1 MLHISGPAPWL
12 LAWLAGTAVQ
22 LFQPALWSVSA
33 YALTACVGGLLYLLF
48 SGVAR
53 FTSSARPH
61 TFALWRFCAALC
73 LGSALAFAFTGARA
87 WWFAQDAL
95 DPALEG
101 VDLQVTGVVSTMPQW
116 HSDGVRFG
124 FQVEQAKRSADQA
137 GIQIPG
143 QLSIGWYSSNHDG
156 EPLALPDIQA
166 GDRWQLPLRLK
177 RPHGLV
183 NPGGF
188 DAELWLWEQG
198 VHATANVRE
207 SAAARSLKRVQS
219 TWQFPVEQWRQHT
232 RSLILQTLKEPR
244 FSGQT
249 AALLLGDQAAIS
261 QRDWDVFRITGIA
274 HLMSI
279 SGLHITLWA
288 WVARWLVLRLW
299 RYSDVWGRSW
309 CLVYPAPL
317 AALGGGVLFAL
328 VYALFSGW
336 GVPAQR
342 TVIMLMAACWLRG
355 NALRWPL
362 LEQWLLA
369 AVVVCV
375 WDPWALLQAGF
386 WLSFVAVG
394 MLFLM
399 PSSAP
404 ALQPPAS
411 PSETVAKPC
420 WTKLFHAL
428 RHLLREQGFITLGL
442 APLTLLLFQQVSIVG
457 LLVNVFAI
465 PWVTFVVT
473 PLAFGGVIWSPLW
486 QLCSVSL
493 QCLMAVLEPLQS
505 WPWAVWQT
513 AAPPWWLALIGM
525 AGGAVFIGQKKVWW
539 RMAGASLVMP
549 VFFWQAERPPPGVAQ
564 LLFADIGQG
573 NAVLVRTTQHSL
585 LFDTGPRFGV
595 DSDAGQ
601 RVLLPL
607 LQTMDEH
614 IDALVLSHQDSDH
627 TGGALSVYKQQKQTQ
642 FWSSITD
649 THWLSQRLPLQRC
662 EAGQAW
668 EWDGVQFDFI
678 HPLARDYDKILSP
691 NARSCVLR
699 IRAQAQTVLL
709 TADIEAMQE
718 QALVQRMGDAL
729 KADVLLVP
737 HHGSKT
743 SSTQGFIDAVQP
755 RWALLQ
761 HGYRNRYGHPAH
773 VVVQRYE
780 ERGIRM
786 LDSPHCG
793 AMHWRSDQPEA
804 VRCQRELDKRYW
816 RFGGI
821 K

>member
-1 MLHISGPAPWL
+1 MLHLNGPAPWL
-12 LAWLAGTAVQ
+12 LAWLAGTALQ
-22 LFQPALWSVSA
+22 LFQPALWSFQTYGLWVAVGLLVCACCLGAVHLNANSRSA
-33 YALTACVGGLLYLLF
+33 SLYASTLWRVCAVLCAGVTLAFTLTAV
-48 SGVAR
+48 R
-53 FTSSARPH
+53 
-61 TFALWRFCAALC
+61 AL
-73 LGSALAFAFTGARA
+73 
-87 WWFAQDAL
+87 WFAQHAL

-101 VDLQVTGVVSTMPQW
+101 LDLQVTGVVSTMPQW

-124 FQVEQAKRSADQA
+124 FEVEQVQRSADQPSVQLPA
-137 GIQIPG
+137 
-143 QLSIGWYSSNHDG
+143 QLSVGWYSMNHDG
-156 EPLALPDIQA
+156 EVRALPDIRA
-166 GDRWQLPLRLK
+166 GERWQLPVRLK

-188 DAELWLWEQG
+188 DTELGLWEQG

-207 SAAARSLKRVQS
+207 SAVAGSVKRLQS
-219 TWQFPVEQWRQHT
+219 TWRYPMEQWRQHT
-232 RSLILQTLKEPR
+232 RSLIVQTLKEPR

-261 QRDWDVFRITGIA
+261 QRDWDVFRLTGIA

-288 WVARWLVLRLW
+288 WVARWLVSRLW
-299 RYSDVWGRSW
+299 SYSDVWGQSW
-309 CLVYPAPL
+309 CLFYPAPL
-317 AALGGGVLFAL
+317 AALWGGVVFAL

-342 TVIMLMAACWLRG
+342 TVIMLMAACWLRV
-355 NALRWPL
+355 NALHWPL

-369 AVVVCV
+369 AAVVCV

-386 WLSFVAVG
+386 WLSFMAVG

-399 PSSAP
+399 PVSASQSP
-404 ALQPPAS
+404 AVAAAS
-411 PSETVAKPC
+411 LHLRW
-420 WTKLFHAL
+420 WTKLYKAL
-428 RHLLREQGFITLGL
+428 RDLLREQSFITLGL
-442 APLTLLLFQQVSIVG
+442 APLTLLLFQQVSVIG
-457 LLVNVFAI
+457 LLVNLYAI

-473 PLAFGGVIWSPLW
+473 PLAFAGVLWSPLW
-486 QLCSVSL
+486 QLCSQSL
-493 QCLMAVLEPLQS
+493 QLLMATLEPLPDL
-505 WPWAVWQT
+505 PWAVWQT

-525 AGGAVFIGQKKVWW
+525 AGGALFISQRQLW
-539 RMAGASLVMP
+539 RRIASAALVMP
-549 VFFWQAERPPPGVAQ
+549 VFFWQAPRPAYGVAQ

-573 NAVLVRTTQHSL
+573 NAVLVRTAQHSL

-601 RVLLPL
+601 RVLLPV

-614 IDALVLSHQDSDH
+614 LDALVLSHQDSDH
-627 TGGALSVYKQQKQTQ
+627 TGGALSVYKQHHQTQ
-642 FWSSITD
+642 LWSSITD
-649 THWLSQRLPLQRC
+649 AHWLSQKLPLQRC
-662 EAGQAW
+662 QAGQAW
-668 EWDGVQFDFI
+668 VWDGVQFDFI
-678 HPLARDYDKILSP
+678 HPLAADYDKTMSP
-691 NARSCVLR
+691 NNRSCVLR
-699 IRAQAQTVLL
+699 IRAQSQTVLL

-718 QALVQRMGDAL
+718 NALVQRMGKDL

-743 SSTQGFIDAVQP
+743 SSTESFIEAVQP

-773 VVVQRYE
+773 VVVQRYQ

-793 AMHWRSDQPEA
+793 AMHWRSDQPGE
-804 VRCQRELDKRYW
+804 VLCQRELNKRYW
-816 RFGGI
+816 RFGGR
-821 K
+821 

>member
-1 MLHISGPAPWL
+1 MLHLSGPAPWL
-12 LAWLAGTAVQ
+12 LAWLTGTALQ
-22 LFQPALWSVSA
+22 LFQPSLWSLPA
-33 YALTACVGGLLYLLF
+33 YALTAVMGCLSGGLCRFILHRTPVKYIHATVCIAVCVGISL
-48 SGVAR
+48 S
-53 FTSSARPH
+53 
-61 TFALWRFCAALC
+61 FAL
-73 LGSALAFAFTGARA
+73 TGMRA
-87 WWFAQDAL
+87 VWFAQNAL
-95 DPALEG
+95 DPSLEG

-116 HSDGVRFG
+116 RSDGVRFG
-124 FQVEQAKRSADQA
+124 FEVEHAQRI
-137 GIQIPG
+137 GNHHMVEIPTAL
-143 QLSIGWYSSNHDG
+143 QTGWYTSSFDN
-156 EPLALPDIQA
+156 EPRALPDIKA
-166 GDRWQLPLRLK
+166 GERWQLPLRLK

-198 VHATANVRE
+198 VHATAHVRE
-207 SAAARSLKRVQS
+207 SAGAGSLKRLQS
-219 TWQFPVEQWRQHT
+219 TWQFPIEQWRQHT
-232 RSLILQTLKEPR
+232 RASIVQTLKEPR

-288 WVARWLVLRLW
+288 WVARWLIFRIW
-299 RYSDVWGRSW
+299 RYSDIWGRSW

-317 AALGGGVLFAL
+317 AALWGGVLFAL

-342 TVIMLMAACWLRG
+342 TVIMLMAACWLRV
-355 NALRWPL
+355 NAMRWPL

-375 WDPWALLQAGF
+375 WDPWALLQSGF

-399 PSSAP
+399 PASTKTSTANT
-404 ALQPPAS
+404 AQMSQPWW
-411 PSETVAKPC
+411 K
-420 WTKLFHAL
+420 KLFHSL
-428 RHLLREQGFITLGL
+428 RDLLREQSFITLGL
-442 APLTLLLFQQVSIVG
+442 APLTLLLFQQVSVVG
-457 LLVNVFAI
+457 LLVNVYAI

-473 PLAFGGVIWSPLW
+473 PLAFAGVLWSPLW
-486 QLCSVSL
+486 ALCSQSL
-493 QCLMAVLEPLQS
+493 QLLMATLEPLPAL
-505 WPWAVWQT
+505 PWAVWHT
-513 AAPPWWLALIGM
+513 ATPPWWLALMGM
-525 AGGAVFIGQKKVWW
+525 AGGALFISQ
-539 RMAGASLVMP
+539 RQLRLRLAGAAMVMP
-549 VFFWQAERPPPGVAQ
+549 VFFWQAPRPPHGVAQ

-573 NAVLVRTTQHSL
+573 NAVLVRTAQHSL

-601 RVLLPL
+601 RVLLPV

-627 TGGALSVYKQQKQTQ
+627 TGGALSVYKQHKQTQ
-642 FWSSITD
+642 LWSSITD
-649 THWLSQRLPLQRC
+649 AHWLSQRLPLQRC
-662 EAGQAW
+662 QAGQAW
-668 EWDGVQFDFI
+668 VWDGVQFDFI
-678 HPLARDYDKILSP
+678 HPLATDYDKTMSP
-691 NARSCVLR
+691 NNRSCVLR
-699 IRAQAQTVLL
+699 IRAQSQTVLL

-718 QALVQRMGDAL
+718 TALVQRMGNEL
-729 KADVLLVP
+729 NADVLLVP

-743 SSTQGFIDAVQP
+743 SSTENFLDAVQP

-761 HGYRNRYGHPAH
+761 HGYRNRYGHPAP

-780 ERGIRM
+780 ARGIRM

-793 AMHWRSDQPEA
+793 AMHWRSDQPVE
-804 VRCQRELDKRYW
+804 VLCQRDLDKRYW
-816 RFGGI
+816 RFAAR
-821 K
+821 

>member
-1 MLHISGPAPWL
+1 MLHLSGPAPWL

-22 LFQPALWSVSA
+22 LFQPVLWSASA
-33 YALTACVGGLLYLLF
+33 YALTALGGCLLCLFCRYL
-48 SGVAR
+48 AR
-53 FTSSARPH
+53 RTFSARPYA
-61 TFALWRFCAALC
+61 FVLFRLCAALC
-73 LGSALAFAFTGARA
+73 LGGALAFALTGARA
-87 WWFAQDAL
+87 LWFLQDAF

-101 VDLQVTGVVSTMPQW
+101 VDLQVTGVVSSMPQW

-124 FQVEQAKRSADQA
+124 FQVEQAQRSADHTSVQL
-137 GIQIPG
+137 PG
-143 QLSIGWYSSNHDG
+143 QLSIGWYSNNHDG
-156 EPLALPDIQA
+156 EPRALPDIKA
-166 GDRWQLPLRLK
+166 GERWQLPLRLK

-198 VHATANVRE
+198 VHATGNVRE
-207 SAAARSLKRVQS
+207 SAGVGSLKRVQS

-288 WVARWLVLRLW
+288 WVARWLVSRVW

-317 AALGGGVLFAL
+317 AALWGGVLFAL

-342 TVIMLMAACWLRG
+342 TVIMLAAACWLRV

-369 AVVVCV
+369 AVVVSV

-386 WLSFVAVG
+386 WLSFVTVG

-399 PSSAP
+399 PASSSLATAP
-404 ALQPPAS
+404 
-411 PSETVAKPC
+411 VAKRW
-420 WTKLFHAL
+420 WTKLFDAM

-457 LLVNVFAI
+457 LLVNLYAI

-473 PLAFGGVIWSPLW
+473 PLAFAGVLWSPLW
-486 QLCSVSL
+486 QLCSQSL
-493 QCLMAVLEPLQS
+493 Q
-505 WPWAVWQT
+505 
-513 AAPPWWLALIGM
+513 
-525 AGGAVFIGQKKVWW
+525 
-539 RMAGASLVMP
+539 
-549 VFFWQAERPPPGVAQ
+549 
-564 LLFADIGQG
+564 LL
-573 NAVLVRTTQHSL
+573 
-585 LFDTGPRFGV
+585 
-595 DSDAGQ
+595 
-601 RVLLPL
+601 
-607 LQTMDEH
+607 
-614 IDALVLSHQDSDH
+614 
-627 TGGALSVYKQQKQTQ
+627 
-642 FWSSITD
+642 
-649 THWLSQRLPLQRC
+649 
-662 EAGQAW
+662 
-668 EWDGVQFDFI
+668 
-678 HPLARDYDKILSP
+678 
-691 NARSCVLR
+691 
-699 IRAQAQTVLL
+699 
-709 TADIEAMQE
+709 
-718 QALVQRMGDAL
+718 MGDEL

-743 SSTQGFIDAVQP
+743 SSTDGFIDAVQP

-761 HGYRNRYGHPAH
+761 HGYRNRYGHPAP

-780 ERGIRM
+780 ARGIRM

-804 VRCQRELDKRYW
+804 VRCQRELEKRYW
-816 RFGGI
+816 RFGEI

>member
-1 MLHISGPAPWL
+1 MFCI
-12 LAWLAGTAVQ
+12 AV
-22 LFQPALWSVSA
+22 
-33 YALTACVGGLLYLLF
+33 CVGISL
-48 SGVAR
+48 S
-53 FTSSARPH
+53 
-61 TFALWRFCAALC
+61 
-73 LGSALAFAFTGARA
+73 FAFTGMRA
-87 WWFAQDAL
+87 VWFAQDVL

-101 VDLQVTGVVSTMPQW
+101 VDLQVTGVVSTLPQW

-124 FQVEQAKRSADQA
+124 FEVEQSTRSEDR
-137 GIQIPG
+137 QIVAIPA
-143 QLSIGWYSSNHDG
+143 QLSVGWYTSSFDN
-156 EPLALPDIQA
+156 EPRALPDIKA
-166 GDRWQLPLRLK
+166 GERWLLPLRLK
-177 RPHGLV
+177 QPHGLV

-188 DAELWLWEQG
+188 DAELWLWAQG
-198 VHATANVRE
+198 IHATAHVRE
-207 SAAARSLKRVQS
+207 SAGSLKRLES
-219 TWQFPVEQWRQHT
+219 TWQYPIEQWRQHT
-232 RSLILQTLKEPR
+232 RTSIVQTLKESR

-288 WVARWLVLRLW
+288 WVARGLVSRIW
-299 RYSDVWGRSW
+299 RYSDLWGRSW
-309 CLVYPAPL
+309 CLTYPAPL
-317 AALGGGVLFAL
+317 AALWGGVLFAL
-328 VYALFSGW
+328 IYALFSGW

-342 TVIMLMAACWLRG
+342 TVIMLSAACWLRA

-399 PSSAP
+399 PASVASSKASTSQIS
-404 ALQPPAS
+404 QPW
-411 PSETVAKPC
+411 
-420 WTKLFHAL
+420 WTKSLNAL
-428 RHLLREQGFITLGL
+428 RHLLREQSFITLGL
-442 APLTLLLFQQVSIVG
+442 APLTLFLFQQVSIVG
-457 LLVNVFAI
+457 LLVNLYAI
-465 PWVTFVVT
+465 PWVTLVVT
-473 PLAFGGVIWSPLW
+473 PLAFAGVMWSPIW
-486 QLCSVSL
+486 HLCSHSL
-493 QCLMAVLEPLQS
+493 QLLMATLEPMPNL
-505 WPWAVWQT
+505 PWAVWQT
-513 AAPPWWLALIGM
+513 AVPPWWLALIGM
-525 AGGAVFIGQKKVWW
+525 AGGALFISQ
-539 RMAGASLVMP
+539 RRLRLRLAGAVMVMP
-549 VFFWQAERPPPGVAQ
+549 VFFWQAPRPPHGVAQ

-573 NAVLVRTTQHSL
+573 NAVLVRTAQHSL

-601 RVLLPL
+601 RVLLPV

-627 TGGALSVYKQQKQTQ
+627 TGGALSVYKQHKQTQ
-642 FWSSITD
+642 LWSSITD
-649 THWLSQRLPLQRC
+649 AHWLSQRLPLQRC

-668 EWDGVQFDFI
+668 EWDGVQFEFI
-678 HPLARDYDKILSP
+678 HPLATDYDKNMSP
-691 NARSCVLR
+691 NNRSCVLR

-718 QALVQRMGDAL
+718 TALVQRMGNEL

-743 SSTQGFIDAVQP
+743 SSTPSFIDAVQP

-761 HGYRNRYGHPAH
+761 HGYRNRYGHPAPM
-773 VVVQRYE
+773 VVKRYK

-793 AMHWRSDQPEA
+793 AMHWRSDHPEEL
-804 VRCQRELDKRYW
+804 VCQRGLDKRYW
-816 RFGGI
+816 RFGGG
-821 K
+821 

>member
-1 MLHISGPAPWL
+1 MFCIAVCVGISL
-12 LAWLAGTAVQ
+12 S
-22 LFQPALWSVSA
+22 F
-33 YALTACVGGLLYLLF
+33 ALTGM
-48 SGVAR
+48 
-53 FTSSARPH
+53 
-61 TFALWRFCAALC
+61 
-73 LGSALAFAFTGARA
+73 RA
-87 WWFAQDAL
+87 VWFAQDAL

-101 VDLQVTGVVSTMPQW
+101 VDLQVTGVVSTLPQW

-124 FQVEQAKRSADQA
+124 FEVEQTTRSEDRQSVA
-137 GIQIPG
+137 IPA
-143 QLSIGWYSSNHDG
+143 QLSVGWYTSSFDN
-156 EPLALPDIQA
+156 EPRALPDIKA
-166 GDRWQLPLRLK
+166 GERWLLPLRLK
-177 RPHGLV
+177 QPHGLV

-188 DAELWLWEQG
+188 DAELWLWAQG
-198 VHATANVRE
+198 IHATAHVRE
-207 SAAARSLKRVQS
+207 SAGSLKRLES
-219 TWQFPVEQWRQHT
+219 TWQYPIEQWRQHT
-232 RSLILQTLKEPR
+232 RTSIVQTLKESR

-288 WVARWLVLRLW
+288 WVARGLVSRIW
-299 RYSDVWGRSW
+299 RYSDLWGRSW
-309 CLVYPAPL
+309 CLTYPAPL
-317 AALGGGVLFAL
+317 AALWGGVLFAL
-328 VYALFSGW
+328 IYALFSGW

-342 TVIMLMAACWLRG
+342 TVIMLSAACWLRA

-399 PSSAP
+399 PASVASSKASTSQIS
-404 ALQPPAS
+404 QPW
-411 PSETVAKPC
+411 
-420 WTKLFHAL
+420 WTKSLNAL
-428 RHLLREQGFITLGL
+428 RHLLREQSFITLGL
-442 APLTLLLFQQVSIVG
+442 APLTLFLFQQVSIVG
-457 LLVNVFAI
+457 LLVNLYAI
-465 PWVTFVVT
+465 PWVTLVVT
-473 PLAFGGVIWSPLW
+473 PLAFAGVMWSPIW
-486 QLCSVSL
+486 HLCSHSL
-493 QCLMAVLEPLQS
+493 QLLMATLEPLPNL
-505 WPWAVWQT
+505 PWAVWQT
-513 AAPPWWLALIGM
+513 AVPPWWLVLTGM
-525 AGGAVFIGQKKVWW
+525 AGGALFISQ
-539 RMAGASLVMP
+539 RRLRLRLAGAVMVMP
-549 VFFWQAERPPPGVAQ
+549 VFFWQAPKPLHGVAQ

-573 NAVLVRTTQHSL
+573 NAVLVRTAQHSL

-601 RVLLPL
+601 RVLLPV

-627 TGGALSVYKQQKQTQ
+627 TGGALSVYKQHKQTQ
-642 FWSSITD
+642 LWSSITD
-649 THWLSQRLPLQRC
+649 AHWLSQRLPLQRC

-668 EWDGVQFDFI
+668 EWDGVQFEFI
-678 HPLARDYDKILSP
+678 HPLATDYDKTMSP
-691 NARSCVLR
+691 NNRSCVLR

-718 QALVQRMGDAL
+718 TALVQRMGNEL

-743 SSTQGFIDAVQP
+743 SSTPSFIDAVQP

-761 HGYRNRYGHPAH
+761 HGYRNRYGHPAPM
-773 VVVQRYE
+773 VVKRYE

-793 AMHWRSDQPEA
+793 AMHWRSDHPEEL
-804 VRCQRELDKRYW
+804 VCQRELDKRYW
-816 RFGGI
+816 RFGGGNERVGSAENPM
-821 K
+821 KSVVSETPQ

>member
-1 MLHISGPAPWL
+1 MLHLSGPAPWL

-22 LFQPALWSVSA
+22 LFQPVLWSASA
-33 YALTACVGGLLYLLF
+33 YALTVLGGWLICMLCRW
-48 SGVAR
+48 VAR
-53 FTSSARPH
+53 RISSARSH
-61 TFALWRFCAALC
+61 ALVLLRFCAALC
-73 LGSALAFAFTGARA
+73 AGGALAFALTGARA
-87 WWFAQDAL
+87 LWFSQDAL

-101 VDLQVTGVVSTMPQW
+101 VDLQVTGVVSSMPQW

-124 FQVEQAKRSADQA
+124 FQVEQAQRIADQ
-137 GIQIPG
+137 QSVQLPR
-143 QLSIGWYSSNHDG
+143 QLSIGWYSSNYDG
-156 EPLALPDIQA
+156 EPRALPDIKA
-166 GDRWQLPLRLK
+166 GERWQLPLRLK

-198 VHATANVRE
+198 VHATGHVRE
-207 SAAARSLKRVQS
+207 SAAAGSLKRLQS
-219 TWQFPVEQWRQHT
+219 TWQFPIEQWRQHT
-232 RSLILQTLKEPR
+232 RSKIVQTLKEPR

-249 AALLLGDQAAIS
+249 AALLLGDQAGIS
-261 QRDWDVFRITGIA
+261 QRDWDIFRITGIA

-288 WVARWLVLRLW
+288 WAARWLVSRVW

-309 CLVYPAPL
+309 CLVYPASL
-317 AALGGGVLFAL
+317 AALWGGVLFAL

-342 TVIMLMAACWLRG
+342 TVIMLMAACWLRV
-355 NALRWPL
+355 NTLRWPL

-369 AVVVCV
+369 AVVVSV

-399 PSSAP
+399 PASQLP
-404 ALQPPAS
+404 AMSTEP
-411 PSETVAKPC
+411 VAKQW
-420 WTKLFHAL
+420 WTKLFDAL
-428 RHLLREQGFITLGL
+428 RHLLREQGFMTLGL

-457 LLVNVFAI
+457 LLVNLYAI

-473 PLAFGGVIWSPLW
+473 PLAFAGVLWSPLW
-486 QLCSVSL
+486 QLCSQSL
-493 QCLMAVLEPLQS
+493 QLLMVTLEPLQGL
-505 WPWAVWQT
+505 PWAVWQS
-513 AAPPWWLALIGM
+513 AAPPWWLALIGI
-525 AGGAVFIGQKKVWW
+525 AGGALFISQRKLWQ
-539 RMAGASLVMP
+539 RITGAALVMP
-549 VFFWQAERPPPGVAQ
+549 VFFWQAERPPHGVAQ

-573 NAVLVRTTQHSL
+573 NAVLVRTAQHSL

-595 DSDAGQ
+595 DNDAGQ
-601 RVLLPL
+601 RVLLPV

-614 IDALVLSHQDSDH
+614 LDALVLSHQDSDH

-642 FWSSITD
+642 LWSSITD
-649 THWLSQRLPLQRC
+649 SHWLSQRLPLQRC
-662 EAGQAW
+662 QAGQAW

-678 HPLARDYDKILSP
+678 HPLAADYDKTMSP
-691 NARSCVLR
+691 NNRSCVLR
-699 IRAQAQTVLL
+699 IRAQAHTVLL

-718 QALVQRMGDAL
+718 QALVQRMGDEL

-743 SSTQGFIDAVQP
+743 SSTEGFIDAVQP

-761 HGYRNRYGHPAH
+761 HGYRNRYGHPAP
-773 VVVQRYE
+773 VVVQRYAA
-780 ERGIRM
+780 RGIRM

-793 AMHWRSDQPEA
+793 AIHWRSDVPGQ
-804 VRCQRELDKRYW
+804 VLCQRELDKRYW
-816 RFGGI
+816 RFGGR
-821 K
+821 

>member
-1 MLHISGPAPWL
+1 MLHLSGPAPWL
-12 LAWLAGTAVQ
+12 LAWLTGTTLQ
-22 LFQPALWSVSA
+22 LFQPALWSLSA
-33 YALTACVGGLLYLLF
+33 YALTVAVSCLSSGLCRFILHRTAVQYTYSTLCVAFCVGISL
-48 SGVAR
+48 S
-53 FTSSARPH
+53 
-61 TFALWRFCAALC
+61 FAL
-73 LGSALAFAFTGARA
+73 TGMRA
-87 WWFAQDAL
+87 VWFAQNAL

-124 FQVEQAKRSADQA
+124 FEVEQSIRSEDRQSVA
-137 GIQIPG
+137 IPSP
-143 QLSIGWYSSNHDG
+143 LSVGWYTSSFDN
-156 EPLALPDIQA
+156 EPRALPDIKA
-166 GDRWQLPLRLK
+166 GERWQLPLRLK

-198 VHATANVRE
+198 VHATAHVRE
-207 SAAARSLKRVQS
+207 SAGAGSLKRLQS
-219 TWQFPVEQWRQHT
+219 TWQYPIEQWRQRT
-232 RSLILQTLKEPR
+232 RASIVQTLKEPR

-288 WVARWLVLRLW
+288 WVARWLIFRFW
-299 RYSDVWGRSW
+299 RYSDIWGRSW

-317 AALGGGVLFAL
+317 AALWGGVLFAL

-342 TVIMLMAACWLRG
+342 TVIMLMAACWLRV
-355 NALRWPL
+355 NAMRWPL

-375 WDPWALLQAGF
+375 WDPWAMLQAGF

-399 PSSAP
+399 PASAKTST
-404 ALQPPAS
+404 ANTTQMSQPWW
-411 PSETVAKPC
+411 K
-420 WTKLFHAL
+420 KLFHSL
-428 RHLLREQGFITLGL
+428 RDLLREQSFITLGI
-442 APLTLLLFQQVSIVG
+442 APLTLLLFQQVSIIG
-457 LLVNVFAI
+457 LLVNLYAI

-473 PLAFGGVIWSPLW
+473 PLAFAGVLWSPLW
-486 QLCSVSL
+486 SLCTQSL
-493 QCLMAVLEPLQS
+493 QLLMATLEPLPDL
-505 WPWAVWQT
+505 PWAVWQT
-513 AAPPWWLALIGM
+513 AAPPWWLALMGM
-525 AGGAVFIGQKKVWW
+525 AGGALFISQ
-539 RMAGASLVMP
+539 RQLRLRLAGAAMVMP
-549 VFFWQAERPPPGVAQ
+549 VFFWQAPRPPHGVAQ

-573 NAVLVRTTQHSL
+573 NAVLVRTAQHSL

-601 RVLLPL
+601 RVLLPV

-627 TGGALSVYKQQKQTQ
+627 TGGALSVYKQHKQTQ
-642 FWSSITD
+642 LWSSITD
-649 THWLSQRLPLQRC
+649 AHWLSQRLPLQRC

-668 EWDGVQFDFI
+668 VWDGVQFDFI
-678 HPLARDYDKILSP
+678 HPLASDYDKTMSP
-691 NARSCVLR
+691 NNRSCVLR
-699 IRAQAQTVLL
+699 IRAQSQTVLL

-718 QALVQRMGDAL
+718 TALVQRMGNEL

-743 SSTQGFIDAVQP
+743 SSTENFLDAVQP

-761 HGYRNRYGHPAH
+761 HGYRNRYGHPAP

-780 ERGIRM
+780 VRGIRM

-793 AMHWRSDQPEA
+793 AMHWGSDQPGE
-804 VRCQRELDKRYW
+804 VLCQRDLDKRYW
-816 RFGGI
+816 RFEER
-821 K
+821 

>member
-1 MLHISGPAPWL
+1 LLYLSGPAPWL
-12 LAWLAGTAVQ
+12 LAWLTGTALQ
-22 LFQPALWSVSA
+22 LFQPVLWELTA
-33 YALTACVGGLLYLLF
+33 YALLAAVGCLTAWWWLWIALRKPVKYVHSTVCWRVCTALCVGISL
-48 SGVAR
+48 S
-53 FTSSARPH
+53 
-61 TFALWRFCAALC
+61 FAL
-73 LGSALAFAFTGARA
+73 TGMRA
-87 WWFAQDAL
+87 VWFSKDAL

-101 VDLQVTGVVSTMPQW
+101 LDLQVTGVVSSMPKW

-124 FQVEQAKRSADQA
+124 FQVEHAQRIDNQHPVDIPKALQA
-137 GIQIPG
+137 G
-143 QLSIGWYSSNHDG
+143 WYTSNFDG
-156 EPLALPDIQA
+156 EPRALPDIKA

-177 RPHGLV
+177 RPRGLV

-198 VHATANVRE
+198 VHATAHVRE
-207 SAAARSLKRVQS
+207 GTGAGSLKRLQS
-219 TWQFPVEQWRQHT
+219 TWQFPIEQWRQHT
-232 RSLILQTLKEPR
+232 RTSIVQSLKEPR

-288 WVARWLVLRLW
+288 WVARWLISRIW
-299 RYSDVWGRSW
+299 RYSDIWGRSW

-317 AALGGGVLFAL
+317 AALSGGVLFAFA
-328 VYALFSGW
+328 YAVFSGW

-342 TVIMLMAACWLRG
+342 TVVMLMAACWLRV
-355 NALRWPL
+355 NAMRWPL

-399 PSSAP
+399 PA
-404 ALQPPAS
+404 PAS
-411 PSETVAKPC
+411 PLRTSPEDHQAWWK
-420 WTKLFHAL
+420 KLLNAL
-428 RHLLREQGFITLGL
+428 RHLLREQSFITLGL
-442 APLTLLLFQQVSIVG
+442 APLTLLLFQQVSVVG
-457 LLVNVFAI
+457 LLVNLYAI

-473 PLAFGGVIWSPLW
+473 PLAFAGVLWSPLW
-486 QLCSVSL
+486 LLCSQSL
-493 QCLMAVLEPLQS
+493 QLLMATLEPLPHL
-505 WPWAVWQT
+505 PWAVWQT

-525 AGGAVFIGQKKVWW
+525 AGGALFISQRQLW
-539 RMAGASLVMP
+539 RRISGAALVMP
-549 VFFWQAERPPPGVAQ
+549 MFFWQAQRPPLGVAQ

-573 NAVLVRTTQHSL
+573 NAVLVRTAQHSL

-601 RVLLPL
+601 RVLLPV

-627 TGGALSVYKQQKQTQ
+627 TGGALSVYKQHKQTQ
-642 FWSSITD
+642 LWSSITYA
-649 THWLSQRLPLQRC
+649 HWLSQHLPLQRC
-662 EAGQAW
+662 AAGQAW

-678 HPLARDYDKILSP
+678 HPLATDYDKTMSP
-691 NARSCVLR
+691 NNRSCVLR

-718 QALVQRMGDAL
+718 NALVQRLGKDL
-729 KADVLLVP
+729 KADLLLVP

-743 SSTQGFIDAVQP
+743 SSTVGFIDAVQP

-761 HGYRNRYGHPAH
+761 HGYRNRYGHPAP
-773 VVVQRYE
+773 VVVQRYAA
-780 ERGIRM
+780 RGVRM
-786 LDSPHCG
+786 LDSPKCG
-793 AMHWRSDQPEA
+793 AMHWRSDQPEE
-804 VRCQRELDKRYW
+804 VLCQRELDKRYW
-816 RFGGI
+816 RFGGG
-821 K
+821 